1 MVSLTD
7 PQSSAGATVRAPLE
21 PTSFAALCPWLA
33 AEIGAE
39 RVEIANAALLAG
51 GAVQQNWRLDV
62 AATGGPRDGTHAW
75 VLRTDAAAS
84 LDVSLDRLSEFR
96 CIEAAHRAGVMVA
109 EPIAASADVGLIGRP
124 FAIQALVAGNAQAR
138 RIVRD
143 PDLASFGDALA
154 GEIGRQLALIHAV
167 RPAPGVLT
175 FLPVPIA
182 NPSRRSVAEMRKGL
196 DGASE
201 ARPAIEYILS
211 WLDANAPDPRVLTL
225 VHGDFR
231 TGNYMVDRG
240 RLTAVLDW
248 EFCHWGDPRED
259 LGWFIAR
266 CWRFGNDDKV
276 AGGIAR
282 LASLLEGYNA
292 IAEAKVTAPELAY
305 FEVLA
310 AARWAVISLLQGD
323 RFVKDGERSLELAL
337 TGLMPP
343 EMEWDALDI
352 IDRLATRGR
361 VT

>member
-1 MVSLTD
+1 MPAEKD
-7 PQSSAGATVRAPLE
+7 AKDKAAARPPLE
-21 PTSFAALCPWLA
+21 AASFKALEPWLA
-33 AEIGAE
+33 EELGAE
-39 RVEIANAALLAG
+39 RVAVTGASLLAG

-62 AATGGPRDGTHAW
+62 EVAGGARTGRHQW

-96 CIEAAHRAGVMVA
+96 CIEVAHKAGVKVA
-109 EPIAASADVGLIGRP
+109 EPIAASGDAALIGRP
-124 FAIQALVAGNAQAR
+124 FAIQALVAGTAQGR

-143 PDLASFGDALA
+143 PALPEFGEALA
-154 GEIGRQLALIHAV
+154 RELGGELARIHSV
-167 RPAPGVLT
+167 RPTAGVLP
-175 FLPVPIA
+175 FLPVPMM
-182 NPSRRSVAEMRKGL
+182 NPARRQVAELRKGL

-201 ARPAIEYILS
+201 PRPALEYILA
-211 WLDANAPDPRVLTL
+211 WLDQNAPEPAAVTM

-231 TGNYMVDRG
+231 TGNYMVDHG

-292 IAEAKVTAPELAY
+292 AAAIKVAAPELAY

-323 RFVKDGERSLELAL
+323 RFIRGGERSLELAL

-352 IDRLATRGR
+352 IDRLAARGR
-361 VT
+361 IT

>member
-1 MVSLTD
+1 MSKPNVAAST
-7 PQSSAGATVRAPLE
+7 PARAPLDK
-21 PTSFAALCPWLA
+21 AAFVQLQPWLA
-33 AEIGAE
+33 RELGAD
-39 RVEIANAALLAG
+39 RVEVVDAVLLAG

-62 AATGGPRDGTHAW
+62 QVTGGPRSGQHAW

-96 CIEAAHRAGVMVA
+96 CIEVAHAAGVKVA
-109 EPIAASADVGLIGRP
+109 EPIAASADEALIGRP
-124 FAIQALVAGNAQAR
+124 FAIQALVSGTAQGR

-143 PDLASFGDALA
+143 PGLATFGEALA
-154 GEIGRQLALIHAV
+154 GEIGRELALIHAV
-167 RPAPGVLT
+167 TPRAGVLN
-175 FLPVPIA
+175 FLPVPVT
-182 NPSRRSVAEMRKGL
+182 NPSRRQVAEMRKGL

-201 ARPAIEYILS
+201 RRPALEYVLA
-211 WLDANAPDPRVLTL
+211 WLDANAPEPAGITL

-231 TGNYMVDRG
+231 TGNYMVDHG

-259 LGWFIAR
+259 IGWFIAR

-276 AGGIAR
+276 AGGIAK
-282 LASLLEGYNA
+282 LASLLDGYNA
-292 IAEAKVTAPELAY
+292 NAAVKVSAAELAY

-310 AARWAVISLLQGD
+310 AARWAAISLLQGD
-323 RFVKDGERSLELAL
+323 RFIKSGERSLELAL

-352 IDRLATRGR
+352 IDRLAARGR

>member
-1 MVSLTD
+1 MAERKGLAVQAMAR
-7 PQSSAGATVRAPLE
+7 PPLE
-21 PTSFAALCPWLA
+21 AASFAALEPWLA
-33 AEIGAE
+33 AQIGAE
-39 RVEIANAALLAG
+39 RVLVTNAALLAG

-62 AATGGPRDGTHAW
+62 DVTSGTRAGKHAW

-96 CIEAAHRAGVMVA
+96 CIQAAHAAGVRVA
-109 EPIAASADVGLIGRP
+109 EPIAASADEVLIGQP
-124 FAIQALVAGNAQAR
+124 FAIQALAAGTAQGR

-143 PDLASFGDALA
+143 PALAEFGDGLA
-154 GEIGRQLALIHAV
+154 RELGAELARIHSV
-167 RPAPGVLT
+167 RPTAGVLP
-175 FLPVPIA
+175 FLPVPMM
-182 NPSRRSVAEMRKGL
+182 NPSRRQVAELRRGL

-201 ARPAIEYILS
+201 PRPALEYVLA
-211 WLDANAPDPRVLTL
+211 WLDGNAPEPSALSL

-282 LASLLEGYNA
+282 LASLLDGYNA
-292 IAEAKVTAPELAY
+292 AAEVKVAAPELAY

-310 AARWAVISLLQGD
+310 AARWAAISLLQGD
-323 RFVKDGERSLELAL
+323 RFIRGGERSLELAL

-352 IDRLATRGR
+352 IDRLGARGR
-361 VT
+361 IT

>member
-1 MVSLTD
+1 MAATSLEE
-7 PQSSAGATVRAPLE
+7 SGARPPLDA
-21 PTSFAALCPWLA
+21 SRIQALAPWLA
-33 AEIGAE
+33 GTVGAA
-39 RVEIANAALLAG
+39 RVDIVGASLLTG

-62 AATGGPRDGTHAW
+62 IVEGGPRSGSNAW

-96 CIEAAHRAGVMVA
+96 CIEAAFAAGVRVA
-109 EPIAASADVGLIGRP
+109 EPVVASSDLTLIGRP
-124 FAIQALVAGNAQAR
+124 FAIQALVAGTAQGR

-143 PDLASFGDALA
+143 PALAEFGDGLA
-154 GEIGRQLALIHAV
+154 REIGHELARIHSV
-167 RPAPGVLT
+167 RPKAGVLP
-175 FLPVPIA
+175 FLPVPMT
-182 NPSRRSVAEMRKGL
+182 NPSRREVAAMRKGL
-196 DGASE
+196 DDASE
-201 ARPAIEYILS
+201 HRPALEYILA
-211 WLDANAPDPRVLTL
+211 WLDRTAPEPTAMTL

-231 TGNYMVDRG
+231 TGNYMVDNG

-259 LGWFIAR
+259 IGWFIAR

-282 LASLLEGYNA
+282 LASFLEGYNA
-292 IAEAKVTAPELAY
+292 EAGIKVTASELAY

-310 AARWAVISLLQGD
+310 AARWATISLLQGD
-323 RFVKDGERSLELAL
+323 RFVRHGERSLELAL

-343 EMEWDALDI
+343 QMEWDALDI
-352 IDRLATRGR
+352 IKRLANRGR